1 MQFDDLCRRT
11 DIFSLNFVAS
21 KVYEKYKLFEEKIK
35 NWFSIILY
43 INIIRNFNL
52 ELNIIILT
60 LKDCS
65 NNYELSQEY

>member
-1 MQFDDLCRRT
+1 MQFDDLCQRT

-35 NWFSIILY
+35 NRFSIILY